1 MKRTVLISALC
12 ILALTFSS
20 CKAAENGTAVN
31 ETTTSLSETSS
42 TTEQTEAE
50 TTAET
55 TSEAAQTE
63 ATSETVTEK
72 LTAAPVTAI
81 TEETTASTECE
92 TTAKTECH
100 CPTEWQHAYSEYLNS
115 LDFLAGGVYLGDI
128 NGDDIPEAVIE
139 INPFEMTDLLYLNDD
154 GMQVLKLE
162 TTSIWGSV
170 RYIPDTKQILL
181 MPMRGHTWGTYG
193 YEGYYLYDWNGS
205 DFEITSTINR
215 ESGMYFI
222 DEDGTEHSE
231 LGQAYIDGVA
241 VDNDTFEDKLAEF
254 EKLCDENSYFPVAY
268 IYDYDYNKNP
278 DMESVKEYIKTNFP
292 CFDNWDIMNF

>member
-1 MKRTVLISALC
+1 MRRTVLISAIC
-12 ILALTFSS
+12 ALALTFSS
-20 CKAAENGTAVN
+20 CKAADNDTAVN
-31 ETTTSLSETSS
+31 ETTASLSETASTAEQTAAT
-42 TTEQTEAE
+42 TTETAPETEM
-50 TTAET
+50 
-55 TSEAAQTE
+55 TE
-63 ATSETVTEK
+63 ESTKATPEII
-72 LTAAPVTAI
+72 TAAPITA
-81 TEETTASTECE
+81 TVEETA
-92 TTAKTECH
+92 AECH

-115 LDFLAGGVYLGDI
+115 LDFLAGGIYLGDI

-139 INPFEMTDLLYLNDD
+139 INPYEMTDLLYFNDD

-193 YEGYYLYDWNGS
+193 YEEYYLYDWNGS
-205 DFEITSTINR
+205 DFEVTSTIFR

-231 LGQAYIDGVA
+231 LGQGYIDGIA
-241 VDNDTFEDKLAEF
+241 VDNGTFEGKLAEF

-268 IYDYDYNKNP
+268 INDSNEKPNP
-278 DMESVKEYIKTNFP
+278 APESVKEYIKTNFP
-292 CFDNWDIMNF
+292 CFNNWDIINF

>member
-1 MKRTVLISALC
+1 MRRTVLISAIC
-12 ILALTFSS
+12 ALALTFSS
-20 CKAAENGTAVN
+20 CKAADNDTAVN
-31 ETTTSLSETSS
+31 ETTASLSETASTAEQTAAT
-42 TTEQTEAE
+42 TTETAHETEM
-50 TTAET
+50 
-55 TSEAAQTE
+55 TE
-63 ATSETVTEK
+63 ESTKATPEII
-72 LTAAPVTAI
+72 TAAPMTTTV
-81 TEETTASTECE
+81 EETA
-92 TTAKTECH
+92 AKCH

-115 LDFLAGGVYLGDI
+115 LDFLAGGIYLGDI

-139 INPFEMTDLLYLNDD
+139 INPYEMTDLLYFNDD

-162 TTSIWGSV
+162 TTSVWGSV

-205 DFEITSTINR
+205 DFEVTSTIFR

-231 LGQAYIDGVA
+231 LGQGYIDGIA
-241 VDNDTFEDKLAEF
+241 VDNGTFEDKLAEF

-268 IYDYDYNKNP
+268 INDSNEKPNP
-278 DMESVKEYIKTNFP
+278 DPESVKEYIKTNFP
-292 CFDNWDIMNF
+292 CFDNWDIIIF

>member
-1 MKRTVLISALC
+1 MKRTALFFAAAL
-12 ILALTFSS
+12 LALTLTS
-20 CKAAENGTAVN
+20 CKTADPTADVTDIPTEATELSETTSAEEQT
-31 ETTTSLSETSS
+31 ETTTSETSATTVSETTAATVVS
-42 TTEQTEAE
+42 E

-55 TSEAAQTE
+55 A
-63 ATSETVTEK
+63 
-72 LTAAPVTAI
+72 
-81 TEETTASTECE
+81 
-92 TTAKTECH
+92 TECH

-115 LDFLAGGVYLGDI
+115 LDFLAGGIYLGDI
-128 NGDDIPEAVIE
+128 NGDDILEAVIE
-139 INPFEMTDLLYLNDD
+139 INPYEMTDLLYFNDD

-205 DFEITSTINR
+205 DFEVTSTIFR

-231 LGQAYIDGVA
+231 LGQGYIDGIA
-241 VDNDTFEDKLAEF
+241 VDNGTFEDKLAEF
-254 EKLCDENSYFPVAY
+254 EKLETENSYFPVAY
-268 IYDYDYNKNP
+268 INDSNEKPNP
-278 DMESVKEYIKTNFP
+278 DPESVKEYIKTNFP
-292 CFDNWDIMNF
+292 CFDNWDIINF